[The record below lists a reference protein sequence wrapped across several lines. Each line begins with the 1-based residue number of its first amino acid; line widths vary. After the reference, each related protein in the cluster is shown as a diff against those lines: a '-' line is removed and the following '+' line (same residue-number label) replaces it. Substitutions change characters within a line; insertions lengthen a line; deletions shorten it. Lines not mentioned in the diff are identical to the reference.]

1 ASYVAGCKVGER
13 QPSVPPAMRFVKA
26 LERGQSP
33 ALDPST
39 KMPTNEQ
46 DRTAEAVRRKL
57 PELRVLERYAPLRDK
72 TVRSAPSHL
81 GQGDLNTIIDCITSQ
96 NKAGPLC
103 PSQAASASQAS
114 RVDREEFN

>member
-1 ASYVAGCKVGER
+1 MSRESKWVE
-13 QPSVPPAMRFVKA
+13 
-26 LERGQSP
+26 

-81 GQGDLNTIIDCITSQ
+81 GQGLFPGCDT
-96 NKAGPLC
+96 PLRR
-103 PSQAASASQAS
+103 AM
-114 RVDREEFN
+114 RRGMR